1 MTGLRAAEIM
11 VDELSPEA
19 MLALERVLVLTL
31 QPGTP
36 RAVERQ
42 GELGFLAD
50 LISEAEAAFR
60 AGETSGEFLP
70 RVPSISMTP
79 APVRRHQRH
88 YPLAQARRLVPSL
101 PGRLVRRWPPR
112 RRRRRS

>member
-50 LISEAEAAFR
+50 
-60 AGETSGEFLP
+60 
-70 RVPSISMTP
+70 
-79 APVRRHQRH
+79 
-88 YPLAQARRLVPSL
+88 
-101 PGRLVRRWPPR
+101 
-112 RRRRRS
+112 